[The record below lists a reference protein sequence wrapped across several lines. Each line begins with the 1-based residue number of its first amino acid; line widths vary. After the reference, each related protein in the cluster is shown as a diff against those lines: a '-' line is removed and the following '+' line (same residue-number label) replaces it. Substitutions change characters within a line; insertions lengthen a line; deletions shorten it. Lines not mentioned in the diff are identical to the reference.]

1 MFGLGVSELII
12 IGVIILLI
20 FGARRLPEIGRGLG
34 QTAKEIKNI
43 SKDIKGRDKKEEKSA
58 ENQTPESSSRDATSE
73 STSVKGGI
81 DSIPGVEEIKTVS
94 ETASQVRKWWR
105 FLKH

>member
-20 FGARRLPEIGRGLG
+20 FGIRRLPEIGRGLG
-34 QTAKEIKNI
+34 ETAREIKNI
-43 SKDIKGRDKKEEKSA
+43 SRDAKGRDRKHKVL
-58 ENQTPESSSRDATSE
+58 ENGEAGNSQQNDSSKATSL
-73 STSVKGGI
+73 KGEI
-81 DSIPGVEEIKTVS
+81 ENIPGIKEIKTVR
-94 ETASQVRKWWR
+94 ETASQVRKWWW

>member
-34 QTAKEIKNI
+34 KTAREIKNI
-43 SKDIKGRDKKEEKSA
+43 SKDMKGTGEKG
-58 ENQTPESSSRDATSE
+58 ETPEGRKAEDTGGDTPSE
-73 STSVKGGI
+73 PTGLKGEI
-81 DSIPGVEEIKTVS
+81 ESIPGLKEIKTVK
-94 ETASQVRKWWR
+94 ETAFQVRKWWR

>member
-20 FGARRLPEIGRGLG
+20 FGARRLPEIGQGLG
-34 QTAKEIKNI
+34 KTVKEINNV
-43 SKDIKGRDKKEEKSA
+43 SKDIKGKDKKEESP
-58 ENQTPESSSRDATSE
+58 ENGEPEGPKRDDPSKFTSLKDE
-73 STSVKGGI
+73 I
-81 DSIPGVEEIKTVS
+81 ESIPGVKEIKMVK
-94 ETASQVRKWWR
+94 EKASQVRRWWW

>member
-12 IGVIILLI
+12 VGVIILLI

-34 QTAKEIKNI
+34 ETAREIKNI
-43 SKDIKGRDKKEEKSA
+43 SRDAKGRAKKKEILQKGEA
-58 ENQTPESSSRDATSE
+58 ENSDQKDSSKPTSLKSE
-73 STSVKGGI
+73 I
-81 DSIPGVEEIKTVS
+81 ESIPGVKEIRTVK
-94 ETASQVRKWWR
+94 ETASQVRKWLW

>member
-34 QTAKEIKNI
+34 ETAKEIKNV
-43 SKDIKGRDKKEEKSA
+43 SKDLKGGDKKGESPENEGPENSEQDASSKS
-58 ENQTPESSSRDATSE
+58 TRLKSE
-73 STSVKGGI
+73 I
-81 DSIPGVEEIKTVS
+81 ESIPGVKEIRTIQ
-94 ETASQVRKWWR
+94 ETASQVRKWWW